1 MMVPCGKT
9 APAPGL
15 VLSDSSGTFR
25 AEFVG
30 LPVADCSNKTLVNN
44 GMVVDIP

>member
-9 APAPGL
+9 APAPG
-15 VLSDSSGTFR
+15 VILSDSSGTFS

-30 LPVADCSNKTLVNN
+30 LPVADCSNINLVNN
-44 GMVVDIP
+44 WMVVDIP